1 VHIVSNT
8 FYLGFR
14 MKITVFGSGYV
25 GLVAAACL
33 AEVGNDVVCMDIDKN
48 KIDMLNR
55 GLSPIYEPGLE
66 ELLAWNLNNK
76 RLHFTTDKKS
86 AVQHGECQF
95 IAVGT
100 PPQANG
106 KANLQFVFDVATT
119 IALYMNK
126 YTIII
131 DKSTV
136 PIGTADQVRDIIHHG
151 LKSRDASIGFDVVS
165 NPEFLK
171 EGAALEDFRKPDR
184 IVLGVESQCAE
195 NVLRELYAPFNRN
208 NDRLMVMDTRSAEL
222 TKYASNAMLATK
234 VSFMNEISNLAEA
247 VGADVEKVRN
257 AMGADH
263 RIGHQFTYP
272 GCGYGGSCFG
282 KDVQALA
289 HTAEQYG
296 ADSDIIRSV
305 ELVNTKQK
313 QKLFSKIHNF
323 YKSDLTNKK
332 FAIWGLSFKPETDD
346 MRDAPSINLINSL
359 LEAGA
364 FVRAYDPEAIQEA
377 KKTFPE
383 SSQIYYAA
391 SPEDALKNVDALVI
405 LTQWRVFR
413 SPDFATIQHSLKDN
427 VIFDGRNIYD
437 PEMMQ
442 EMGIQ
447 YFGMGRGLSIKT
459 PCSTVIIEQGIDK
472 VESEM
477 V

>member
-1 VHIVSNT
+1 
-8 FYLGFR
+8 

-25 GLVAAACL
+25 GLVAAVCL
-33 AEVGNDVVCMDIDKN
+33 AEVGNDVLCMDIDKN
-48 KIDMLNR
+48 KIDMLNE

-76 RLHFTTDKKS
+76 RIHFTTDAKL

-100 PPQANG
+100 PPKKNG
-106 KANLQFVFDVATT
+106 KANLQFVFDVAAT
-119 IALYMNK
+119 IALHMNK

-136 PIGTADQVRDIIHHG
+136 PIGTADQVREIIQ
-151 LKSRDASIGFDVVS
+151 LELNSREACIEFDVVS

-184 IVLGVESQCAE
+184 IVLGVENSRAE
-195 NVLRELYAPFNRN
+195 SVLRELYAPFNRN
-208 NDRLMVMDTRSAEL
+208 HDRFMVMDTRSAEL

-234 VSFMNEISNLAEA
+234 VSFMNEIANLAEC

-282 KDVQALA
+282 KDVQALI
-289 HTAEQYG
+289 HTAEQYE

-305 ELVNTKQK
+305 EVVNTKQK
-313 QKLFSKIHNF
+313 QKLFSKISYF
-323 YKSDLTNKK
+323 YQSNLKNKK

-346 MRDAPSINLINSL
+346 MRDAPSINLIRSL
-359 LEAGA
+359 LDAGA
-364 FVRAYDPEAIQEA
+364 TVKAYDPEAIQEA
-377 KKTFPE
+377 KKIFPE
-383 SSQIYYAA
+383 SPNMHYAE
-391 SPEDALKNVDALVI
+391 SPEEALKDVDALVI

-413 SPDFATIQHSLKDN
+413 SPDFVAIQSSLKDN
-427 VIFDGRNIYD
+427 VIFDGRNIYNPD
-437 PEMMQ
+437 MMRD
-442 EMGIQ
+442 MGIQ

-459 PCSTVIIEQGIDK
+459 TYPTPIIEKQD
-472 VESEM
+472 VENIEFDT